1 MTRTLTRR
9 LAAVG
14 GALSIA
20 VLAGIGTASADATEA
35 TAAPNAVVAQ
45 QDAPAW
51 NGDHGTCDDWCGR
64 HHHDGCDGQGGW
76 GDDNGW
82 RHGGC
87 DGRDNGWDNGWGDR
101 DGDYYHHGVLTDLV
115 DILL

>member
-20 VLAGIGTASADATEA
+20 VLAGIGTASAAATDA

-51 NGDHGTCDDWCGR
+51 NDHGNCDDWCGR
-64 HHHDGCDGQGGW
+64 HHHDGCDGQ
-76 GDDNGW
+76 DNGW

-87 DGRDNGWDNGWGDR
+87 DDRDNGRGDR
-101 DGDYYHHGVLTDLV
+101 DGDYYHRGVLTDLV